1 MRAMFSPASLKK
13 YRSRII
19 ACVLLLVLF
28 LLVHYHVGFSPR

>member
-1 MRAMFSPASLKK
+1 MRPMFSSTSLKK

-28 LLVHYHVGFSPR
+28 ILIHHHVGFPPR